1 MAQRVHPA
9 GSVSRRGFFKMVV
22 VGAGA
27 ACLASGAETAWAAEG
42 DASGYP
48 SQVKIAVM
56 SDLHYFS
63 PTLWSDCPDYTTAE
77 NSDRKMFKESAAI
90 LDAALASVVA
100 AQPDVVLVPG
110 DLTKDS
116 ELVCHQEAHAK
127 IAAAREKLKA
137 AGVETKFFVINGN
150 HDVNNSNGLDFSS
163 GSAVAAQHADPAT
176 FKQIWADCGYDD
188 STVQYAPNGSGAGS
202 LSYVARP
209 AEGFTLIVVDS
220 CKYSADQ
227 TDSGADEHETSGVVG
242 LDLLSWVVNQASK
255 ARAAGDVVAVMQ
267 HHGVVPHFD
276 DEPTLLGE
284 YLVDN
289 YETVAPAYA
298 DAGVSVVFTG
308 HMHANDVAAYTSPA
322 GCELFDVETDSLV
335 TYPSFIRT
343 GTLSWRENEGA
354 LDAVLAVNVASLGSV
369 AYGSYADKITGASN
383 IADITEYGRSRT
395 LTQDVVDTIAKD
407 YLSQYMTQIYQSG
420 GVKPTIAGLLGVE
433 PDGLG
438 EAVFSLVAGMLPQ
451 TFESGM
457 QIALSSFNFSIWY
470 DASTARVKIDQYKEV
485 TEDLAVFRLESP
497 AATELGARL
506 EERAVSTYA
515 IAADK
520 ISLYVDAAGL
530 TAFLDDVC
538 AKVDASI
545 LADPSSTHALVDT
558 LVDALLNHA
567 VDEAGNT
574 VIGLVDYAYQTHLR
588 SSESCEEWAETAI
601 AKVAGGEGN
610 AEGLLMEV
618 LRSSV
623 NTAQPELVS
632 LLEKVKL
639 DITLLVMKGNSEFM
653 TTMALSLLKTMV
665 KDAGDIVGLVV
676 DDNSLGDV
684 IPDIPALSAFAHS
697 ALYTLSHDSSVQNDH
712 DFSFTTRVKD
722 AVSGGGSGDGSGD
735 GSGSDG
741 GSTGGSGNGSESNGN
756 GAAAAK
762 RPSSL
767 AKTGDSTGAVALG
780 AAAVAGVGVVAAGAA
795 LRGMK
800 EHEA

>member
-1 MAQRVHPA
+1 
-9 GSVSRRGFFKMVV
+9 
-22 VGAGA
+22 
-27 ACLASGAETAWAAEG
+27 
-42 DASGYP
+42 
-48 SQVKIAVM
+48 
-56 SDLHYFS
+56 
-63 PTLWSDCPDYTTAE
+63 
-77 NSDRKMFKESAAI
+77 
-90 LDAALASVVA
+90 
-100 AQPDVVLVPG
+100 
-110 DLTKDS
+110 
-116 ELVCHQEAHAK
+116 
-127 IAAAREKLKA
+127 
-137 AGVETKFFVINGN
+137 
-150 HDVNNSNGLDFSS
+150 
-163 GSAVAAQHADPAT
+163 
-176 FKQIWADCGYDD
+176 
-188 STVQYAPNGSGAGS
+188 
-202 LSYVARP
+202 
-209 AEGFTLIVVDS
+209 
-220 CKYSADQ
+220 
-227 TDSGADEHETSGVVG
+227 
-242 LDLLSWVVNQASK
+242 
-255 ARAAGDVVAVMQ
+255 MQ
-267 HHGVVPHFD
+267 HHGIVPHFD

-354 LDAVLAVNVASLGSV
+354 LDAVLAVNVAALGSV

-407 YLSQYMTQIYQSG
+407 YLSQFMTQIYQSG

-485 TEDLAVFRLESP
+485 AEDVAVFRLESP

-506 EERAVSTYA
+506 EEQAVSTYA

-530 TAFLDDVC
+530 AAFLDDVC

-558 LVDALLNHA
+558 LVDALLNYA

-588 SSESCEEWAETAI
+588 GSESCEEWAEAAI

-653 TTMALSLLKTMV
+653 TTMALSLLKTTV
-665 KDAGDIVGLVV
+665 KDAGDIVGLVADDNSLITLLV
-676 DDNSLGDV
+676 MKGNSEFMTTMALSLLKTTVKDAGDIVGLVADDNSLGDVIPDIPALSAFAHSALYTLSHDSSVQNDHDFSFTTRVKDADDNSLGDV

-722 AVSGGGSGDGSGD
+722 AVPGGGSTGGSGDGSG
-735 GSGSDG
+735 SGG
-741 GSTGGSGNGSESNGN
+741 GSTGGSGNGSDSNDN
-756 GAAAAK
+756 GAAAAKRPSSLANAK

-800 EHEA
+800 EREA

>member
-1 MAQRVHPA
+1 M
-9 GSVSRRGFFKMVV
+9 
-22 VGAGA
+22 
-27 ACLASGAETAWAAEG
+27 
-42 DASGYP
+42 
-48 SQVKIAVM
+48 
-56 SDLHYFS
+56 
-63 PTLWSDCPDYTTAE
+63 
-77 NSDRKMFKESAAI
+77 N
-90 LDAALASVVA
+90 VA
-100 AQPDVVLVPG
+100 A
-110 DLTKDS
+110 
-116 ELVCHQEAHAK
+116 
-127 IAAAREKLKA
+127 
-137 AGVETKFFVINGN
+137 
-150 HDVNNSNGLDFSS
+150 
-163 GSAVAAQHADPAT
+163 
-176 FKQIWADCGYDD
+176 
-188 STVQYAPNGSGAGS
+188 
-202 LSYVARP
+202 
-209 AEGFTLIVVDS
+209 
-220 CKYSADQ
+220 
-227 TDSGADEHETSGVVG
+227 
-242 LDLLSWVVNQASK
+242 
-255 ARAAGDVVAVMQ
+255 
-267 HHGVVPHFD
+267 
-276 DEPTLLGE
+276 
-284 YLVDN
+284 
-289 YETVAPAYA
+289 
-298 DAGVSVVFTG
+298 
-308 HMHANDVAAYTSPA
+308 
-322 GCELFDVETDSLV
+322 
-335 TYPSFIRT
+335 
-343 GTLSWRENEGA
+343 
-354 LDAVLAVNVASLGSV
+354 LGSV

-485 TEDLAVFRLESP
+485 TEDVAVFRLESP

-506 EERAVSTYA
+506 EEQAVSTYA

-530 TAFLDDVC
+530 AAFLDDVC

-558 LVDALLNHA
+558 LVDALLNYA

-574 VIGLVDYAYQTHLR
+574 VIGLVDYAYQIHLR
-588 SSESCEEWAETAI
+588 GSESCEEWAEAVI

-665 KDAGDIVGLVV
+665 KDAGDIVGLVA

-684 IPDIPALSAFAHS
+684 IPDVPALSAFAHS

-722 AVSGGGSGDGSGD
+722 AVPGGGSGDGSGD

-756 GAAAAK
+756 GAAVAK

-767 AKTGDSTGAVALG
+767 AKTGDSAGAVALG

-800 EHEA
+800 EREA